1 MSEKKYRLVTRSDM
15 DGLVCGTLLKYLDII
30 DEITF
35 VHPKDMQDGLI
46 EITNNDITT
55 NLPYVDGVYLAFDHH
70 FSETLRNEK
79 RDNHIINPDAPS
91 AAQVVYDYYD
101 GDEVFPGYFTSMMR
115 GLIKI
120 YKYDKFDNEIFLYHI
135 YSNSLISELSNL
147 NTNEIFCFSNASFIE
162 DSVVLSIDFLK
173 LQEHFLNNNLLVKEL
188 MNSLLKK
195 TNQLQSLVNRE
206 LVFDATAKVAYML
219 VSDLKM
225 FNKLKRQDVSFML
238 HIQPETL
245 SRVLKKLSRDNIIEI
260 ENQQVIIKDEIA
272 LNSIFK
278 GVAI

>member
-1 MSEKKYRLVTRSDM
+1 MTLSQSIRSLDFFENLSDEQIDVLSNFSFISKYEKDSILFYETD
-15 DGLVCGTLLKYLDII
+15 LK
-30 DEITF
+30 
-35 VHPKDMQDGLI
+35 
-46 EITNNDITT
+46 T
-55 NLPYVDGVYLAFDHH
+55 NLLFLV
-70 FSETLRNEK
+70 S
-79 RDNHIINPDAPS
+79 
-91 AAQVVYDYYD
+91 
-101 GDEVFPGYFTSMMR
+101 

-135 YSNSLISELSNL
+135 YSNSLISELSNI
-147 NTNEIFCFSNASFIE
+147 NTNEIYCFSNASFIE

-188 MNSLLKK
+188 MSSLLKK

-225 FNKLKRQDVSFML
+225 FNNLKSQDVSFML

-278 GVAI
+278 GVAV

>member
-1 MSEKKYRLVTRSDM
+1 MTLTQSIKSLDFFENLSDEQIDVLSNFSFISKYEKDSILFYETD
-15 DGLVCGTLLKYLDII
+15 LK
-30 DEITF
+30 
-35 VHPKDMQDGLI
+35 
-46 EITNNDITT
+46 T
-55 NLPYVDGVYLAFDHH
+55 NLLFLV
-70 FSETLRNEK
+70 S
-79 RDNHIINPDAPS
+79 
-91 AAQVVYDYYD
+91 
-101 GDEVFPGYFTSMMR
+101 

-188 MNSLLKK
+188 MSSLLKK

-225 FNKLKRQDVSFML
+225 FNNLKRQDVSFML

-278 GVAI
+278 GVAV

>member
-1 MSEKKYRLVTRSDM
+1 MTLTQSIRSLDFFENLSDEQIDVLSNFSFISKYEKDSILFYETD
-15 DGLVCGTLLKYLDII
+15 LK
-30 DEITF
+30 
-35 VHPKDMQDGLI
+35 
-46 EITNNDITT
+46 T
-55 NLPYVDGVYLAFDHH
+55 NLLFLV
-70 FSETLRNEK
+70 S
-79 RDNHIINPDAPS
+79 
-91 AAQVVYDYYD
+91 
-101 GDEVFPGYFTSMMR
+101 

-135 YSNSLISELSNL
+135 YSNSLISELSNI
-147 NTNEIFCFSNASFIE
+147 NTNEIYCFSNASFIE

-188 MNSLLKK
+188 MSSLLKK

-278 GVAI
+278 GVAV

>member
-1 MSEKKYRLVTRSDM
+1 MTLSQSIRSLDFFENLSDEQIDVLSNFSFISKYEKDSILFYETD
-15 DGLVCGTLLKYLDII
+15 LK
-30 DEITF
+30 
-35 VHPKDMQDGLI
+35 
-46 EITNNDITT
+46 T
-55 NLPYVDGVYLAFDHH
+55 NLLFLV
-70 FSETLRNEK
+70 N
-79 RDNHIINPDAPS
+79 
-91 AAQVVYDYYD
+91 
-101 GDEVFPGYFTSMMR
+101 

-120 YKYDKFDNEIFLYHI
+120 YKYDKFDIEIFLYHI
-135 YSNSLISELSNL
+135 YSNSLISELSNI

-225 FNKLKRQDVSFML
+225 FNNLKRQDVSFML

>member
-1 MSEKKYRLVTRSDM
+1 MTLTQSIKSLDFFENLSDNQIDILSNFSFISKYEKDSILFYETD
-15 DGLVCGTLLKYLDII
+15 LK
-30 DEITF
+30 
-35 VHPKDMQDGLI
+35 
-46 EITNNDITT
+46 T
-55 NLPYVDGVYLAFDHH
+55 NLLFLV
-70 FSETLRNEK
+70 N
-79 RDNHIINPDAPS
+79 
-91 AAQVVYDYYD
+91 
-101 GDEVFPGYFTSMMR
+101 

-135 YSNSLISELSNL
+135 YSNSLISELSNI
-147 NTNEIFCFSNASFIE
+147 NTNEIYCFSNASFIE

-188 MNSLLKK
+188 MSSLLKK

-219 VSDLKM
+219 VSDLNM
-225 FNKLKRQDVSFML
+225 FNNLKRQDVSFML

-278 GVAI
+278 GVAV

>member
-1 MSEKKYRLVTRSDM
+1 MTLSQSIRSLDFFENLSDNQIDILSNFSFISKYEKDSILFYETD
-15 DGLVCGTLLKYLDII
+15 LK
-30 DEITF
+30 
-35 VHPKDMQDGLI
+35 
-46 EITNNDITT
+46 T
-55 NLPYVDGVYLAFDHH
+55 NLLFLV
-70 FSETLRNEK
+70 S
-79 RDNHIINPDAPS
+79 
-91 AAQVVYDYYD
+91 
-101 GDEVFPGYFTSMMR
+101 

-135 YSNSLISELSNL
+135 YSNSLISELSNI
-147 NTNEIFCFSNASFIE
+147 NTNEIYCFSNASFIE

-188 MNSLLKK
+188 MSSLLKK

-225 FNKLKRQDVSFML
+225 FNNLKRQDVSFML

>member
-1 MSEKKYRLVTRSDM
+1 M
-15 DGLVCGTLLKYLDII
+15 TLHESIKNLD
-30 DEITF
+30 F
-35 VHPKDMQDGLI
+35 FKNLNNNQI
-46 EITNNDITT
+46 EILSNFSYISKYEKNSILFYETDIK
-55 NLPYVDGVYLAFDHH
+55 NHLLFLVEGV
-70 FSETLRNEK
+70 
-79 RDNHIINPDAPS
+79 
-91 AAQVVYDYYD
+91 
-101 GDEVFPGYFTSMMR
+101 
-115 GLIKI
+115 IKI

-135 YSNSLISELSNL
+135 HQNSLISELSNL
-147 NTNEIFCFSNASFIE
+147 NTSEIYCFSNASFIE

-188 MNSLLKK
+188 MSSLLKK
-195 TNQLQSLVNRE
+195 NNQLQSLVNRE

-219 VSDLKM
+219 VSDLNM

>member
-1 MSEKKYRLVTRSDM
+1 MTLSQSIRSLDFFENLSDEQIDVLSNFSFISKYEKDSILFYETD
-15 DGLVCGTLLKYLDII
+15 LK
-30 DEITF
+30 
-35 VHPKDMQDGLI
+35 
-46 EITNNDITT
+46 T
-55 NLPYVDGVYLAFDHH
+55 NLLFLV
-70 FSETLRNEK
+70 S
-79 RDNHIINPDAPS
+79 
-91 AAQVVYDYYD
+91 
-101 GDEVFPGYFTSMMR
+101 

-135 YSNSLISELSNL
+135 YSNSLISELSNI

-219 VSDLKM
+219 VSDLNM
-225 FNKLKRQDVSFML
+225 FNNLKRQDVSFML

>member
-1 MSEKKYRLVTRSDM
+1 MTLTQSIKSLDFFENLSDEQIDVLSNFSFISKYEKDSILFYETD
-15 DGLVCGTLLKYLDII
+15 LK
-30 DEITF
+30 
-35 VHPKDMQDGLI
+35 
-46 EITNNDITT
+46 T
-55 NLPYVDGVYLAFDHH
+55 NLLFLV
-70 FSETLRNEK
+70 S
-79 RDNHIINPDAPS
+79 
-91 AAQVVYDYYD
+91 
-101 GDEVFPGYFTSMMR
+101 

-135 YSNSLISELSNL
+135 YSNSLISELSNI
-147 NTNEIFCFSNASFIE
+147 NTNEIYCFSNASFIE

-188 MNSLLKK
+188 MSSLLKK

-225 FNKLKRQDVSFML
+225 FNNLKRQDVSFML

>member
-1 MSEKKYRLVTRSDM
+1 MTLSQSIRSLDFFENLNDEQIDVLSNFSFISKYEKDSILFYETD
-15 DGLVCGTLLKYLDII
+15 LK
-30 DEITF
+30 
-35 VHPKDMQDGLI
+35 
-46 EITNNDITT
+46 T
-55 NLPYVDGVYLAFDHH
+55 NLLFLV
-70 FSETLRNEK
+70 S
-79 RDNHIINPDAPS
+79 
-91 AAQVVYDYYD
+91 
-101 GDEVFPGYFTSMMR
+101 

-173 LQEHFLNNNLLVKEL
+173 LQEHFLNKNLLVKEL

>member
-1 MSEKKYRLVTRSDM
+1 MTLTQSIKSLDFFENLSDNQIDILSNFSFISKYEKDSILFYETD
-15 DGLVCGTLLKYLDII
+15 LK
-30 DEITF
+30 
-35 VHPKDMQDGLI
+35 
-46 EITNNDITT
+46 T
-55 NLPYVDGVYLAFDHH
+55 NLLFLV
-70 FSETLRNEK
+70 N
-79 RDNHIINPDAPS
+79 
-91 AAQVVYDYYD
+91 
-101 GDEVFPGYFTSMMR
+101 

-135 YSNSLISELSNL
+135 YSNSLISELSNI

-219 VSDLKM
+219 VSDLNM

>member
-1 MSEKKYRLVTRSDM
+1 MTLTQSIKSLDFFENLSDNQIDILSNFSFISKYEKDSILFYETD
-15 DGLVCGTLLKYLDII
+15 LK
-30 DEITF
+30 
-35 VHPKDMQDGLI
+35 
-46 EITNNDITT
+46 T
-55 NLPYVDGVYLAFDHH
+55 NLLFLV
-70 FSETLRNEK
+70 N
-79 RDNHIINPDAPS
+79 
-91 AAQVVYDYYD
+91 
-101 GDEVFPGYFTSMMR
+101 

-135 YSNSLISELSNL
+135 YSNSLISELSNI

-225 FNKLKRQDVSFML
+225 FNNLKRQDVSFML

>member
-1 MSEKKYRLVTRSDM
+1 MTLSQSIRSLDFFENLSDEQIDVLNNFSFISKYEKDSILFYETD
-15 DGLVCGTLLKYLDII
+15 LK
-30 DEITF
+30 
-35 VHPKDMQDGLI
+35 
-46 EITNNDITT
+46 T
-55 NLPYVDGVYLAFDHH
+55 NLLFLV
-70 FSETLRNEK
+70 S
-79 RDNHIINPDAPS
+79 
-91 AAQVVYDYYD
+91 
-101 GDEVFPGYFTSMMR
+101 

-219 VSDLKM
+219 VSDLNM

>member
-1 MSEKKYRLVTRSDM
+1 MTLTQSIKSLDFFENLSDNQIDILSNFSFISKYEKDSILFYETD
-15 DGLVCGTLLKYLDII
+15 LK
-30 DEITF
+30 
-35 VHPKDMQDGLI
+35 
-46 EITNNDITT
+46 T
-55 NLPYVDGVYLAFDHH
+55 NLLFLV
-70 FSETLRNEK
+70 N
-79 RDNHIINPDAPS
+79 
-91 AAQVVYDYYD
+91 
-101 GDEVFPGYFTSMMR
+101 

-135 YSNSLISELSNL
+135 YSNSLISELSNI
-147 NTNEIFCFSNASFIE
+147 NTNEIYCFSNASFIE

-188 MNSLLKK
+188 MSSLLKK

-219 VSDLKM
+219 VSDLNM

-260 ENQQVIIKDEIA
+260 ENQQVIIKEEIA

>member
-1 MSEKKYRLVTRSDM
+1 MTLSQSIRSLDFFENLSDEQIDVLSNFSFISKYEKDSILFYETD
-15 DGLVCGTLLKYLDII
+15 LK
-30 DEITF
+30 
-35 VHPKDMQDGLI
+35 
-46 EITNNDITT
+46 T
-55 NLPYVDGVYLAFDHH
+55 NLLFLV
-70 FSETLRNEK
+70 
-79 RDNHIINPDAPS
+79 
-91 AAQVVYDYYD
+91 
-101 GDEVFPGYFTSMMR
+101 R

-225 FNKLKRQDVSFML
+225 FNNLKRQDVSFML

>member
-1 MSEKKYRLVTRSDM
+1 MTQSQSIRSLDFFENLSDEQIDVLSNFSFISKYEKDSILFYETD
-15 DGLVCGTLLKYLDII
+15 LK
-30 DEITF
+30 
-35 VHPKDMQDGLI
+35 
-46 EITNNDITT
+46 T
-55 NLPYVDGVYLAFDHH
+55 NLLFLV
-70 FSETLRNEK
+70 S
-79 RDNHIINPDAPS
+79 
-91 AAQVVYDYYD
+91 
-101 GDEVFPGYFTSMMR
+101 

-225 FNKLKRQDVSFML
+225 FNNLKRQDVSFML

>member
-1 MSEKKYRLVTRSDM
+1 MTLSQSIRSLDFFENLNDEQIDVLSNFSFISKYEKDSILFYETD
-15 DGLVCGTLLKYLDII
+15 LK
-30 DEITF
+30 
-35 VHPKDMQDGLI
+35 
-46 EITNNDITT
+46 T
-55 NLPYVDGVYLAFDHH
+55 NLLFLV
-70 FSETLRNEK
+70 N
-79 RDNHIINPDAPS
+79 
-91 AAQVVYDYYD
+91 
-101 GDEVFPGYFTSMMR
+101 

-188 MNSLLKK
+188 MSSLLKK

-225 FNKLKRQDVSFML
+225 FNNLKRQDVSFML

-278 GVAI
+278 GVAV

>member
-1 MSEKKYRLVTRSDM
+1 MTLSQSIRSLDFFENLNDEQIDVLSNFSFISKYEKDSILFYETD
-15 DGLVCGTLLKYLDII
+15 LK
-30 DEITF
+30 
-35 VHPKDMQDGLI
+35 
-46 EITNNDITT
+46 T
-55 NLPYVDGVYLAFDHH
+55 NLLFLV
-70 FSETLRNEK
+70 S
-79 RDNHIINPDAPS
+79 
-91 AAQVVYDYYD
+91 
-101 GDEVFPGYFTSMMR
+101 

-135 YSNSLISELSNL
+135 YSNSLISELSNI

-219 VSDLKM
+219 VSDLNM

>member
-1 MSEKKYRLVTRSDM
+1 MTLTQSIKSLDFFENLSDKQIDVLSNFSFISKYEKDSILFYETD
-15 DGLVCGTLLKYLDII
+15 LK
-30 DEITF
+30 
-35 VHPKDMQDGLI
+35 
-46 EITNNDITT
+46 T
-55 NLPYVDGVYLAFDHH
+55 NLLFLV
-70 FSETLRNEK
+70 S
-79 RDNHIINPDAPS
+79 
-91 AAQVVYDYYD
+91 
-101 GDEVFPGYFTSMMR
+101 

-135 YSNSLISELSNL
+135 YSNSLISELSNI
-147 NTNEIFCFSNASFIE
+147 NTNEIYCFSNASFIE

-188 MNSLLKK
+188 MSSLLKK

-219 VSDLKM
+219 VSDLNM

>member
-1 MSEKKYRLVTRSDM
+1 MTLTQSIKSLDFFENLSDNQIDILSNFSFISKYEKDSILFYETD
-15 DGLVCGTLLKYLDII
+15 LK
-30 DEITF
+30 
-35 VHPKDMQDGLI
+35 
-46 EITNNDITT
+46 T
-55 NLPYVDGVYLAFDHH
+55 NLLFLV
-70 FSETLRNEK
+70 N
-79 RDNHIINPDAPS
+79 
-91 AAQVVYDYYD
+91 
-101 GDEVFPGYFTSMMR
+101 

-147 NTNEIFCFSNASFIE
+147 NTNEIYCFSNASFIE

-188 MNSLLKK
+188 MSSLLKK

-225 FNKLKRQDVSFML
+225 FNNLKRQDVSFML

>member
-1 MSEKKYRLVTRSDM
+1 MTLTQSIKSLDFFENLSDNQIDILSNFSFISKYEKDSILFYETD
-15 DGLVCGTLLKYLDII
+15 LK
-30 DEITF
+30 
-35 VHPKDMQDGLI
+35 
-46 EITNNDITT
+46 T
-55 NLPYVDGVYLAFDHH
+55 NLLFLV
-70 FSETLRNEK
+70 S
-79 RDNHIINPDAPS
+79 
-91 AAQVVYDYYD
+91 
-101 GDEVFPGYFTSMMR
+101 

-135 YSNSLISELSNL
+135 YSNSLISELSNI

-219 VSDLKM
+219 VSDLNM

>member
-1 MSEKKYRLVTRSDM
+1 MTLSQSIRSLDFFENLSDEQIDVLSNFSFISKYEKDSILFYETD
-15 DGLVCGTLLKYLDII
+15 LK
-30 DEITF
+30 
-35 VHPKDMQDGLI
+35 
-46 EITNNDITT
+46 T
-55 NLPYVDGVYLAFDHH
+55 NLLFLV
-70 FSETLRNEK
+70 S
-79 RDNHIINPDAPS
+79 
-91 AAQVVYDYYD
+91 
-101 GDEVFPGYFTSMMR
+101 

-135 YSNSLISELSNL
+135 YSNSLISELSNI

-219 VSDLKM
+219 VSDLNM

>member
-1 MSEKKYRLVTRSDM
+1 MTLSQSIKSLDFFENLSDNQIDILSNFSFISKYEKDSILFYETD
-15 DGLVCGTLLKYLDII
+15 LK
-30 DEITF
+30 
-35 VHPKDMQDGLI
+35 
-46 EITNNDITT
+46 T
-55 NLPYVDGVYLAFDHH
+55 NLLFLV
-70 FSETLRNEK
+70 N
-79 RDNHIINPDAPS
+79 
-91 AAQVVYDYYD
+91 
-101 GDEVFPGYFTSMMR
+101 

-135 YSNSLISELSNL
+135 YSNSLISELSNI
-147 NTNEIFCFSNASFIE
+147 NTNEIYCFSNASFIE

-188 MNSLLKK
+188 MSSLLKK

-225 FNKLKRQDVSFML
+225 FNNLKRQDVSFML

>member
-1 MSEKKYRLVTRSDM
+1 MTLSQSIRSLDFFENLNDEQIDVLSNFSFISKYEKDSILFYETD
-15 DGLVCGTLLKYLDII
+15 LK
-30 DEITF
+30 
-35 VHPKDMQDGLI
+35 
-46 EITNNDITT
+46 T
-55 NLPYVDGVYLAFDHH
+55 NLLFLV
-70 FSETLRNEK
+70 S
-79 RDNHIINPDAPS
+79 
-91 AAQVVYDYYD
+91 
-101 GDEVFPGYFTSMMR
+101 

-135 YSNSLISELSNL
+135 YSNSLISELSNI

-219 VSDLKM
+219 VSDLNM

-245 SRVLKKLSRDNIIEI
+245 SRVLKKLSRDNIIEV

-278 GVAI
+278 GVAV

>member
-1 MSEKKYRLVTRSDM
+1 MTLSQSIRSLDFFENLNDEQIDVLSNFSFISKYEKDSILFYETD
-15 DGLVCGTLLKYLDII
+15 LK
-30 DEITF
+30 
-35 VHPKDMQDGLI
+35 
-46 EITNNDITT
+46 T
-55 NLPYVDGVYLAFDHH
+55 NLLFLV
-70 FSETLRNEK
+70 S
-79 RDNHIINPDAPS
+79 
-91 AAQVVYDYYD
+91 
-101 GDEVFPGYFTSMMR
+101 

-219 VSDLKM
+219 VSDLNM
-225 FNKLKRQDVSFML
+225 FNNLKRQDVSFML

>member
-1 MSEKKYRLVTRSDM
+1 MTLSQSIRSLDFFENLSDEQIDVLSNFSFISKYEKDSILFYETD
-15 DGLVCGTLLKYLDII
+15 LK
-30 DEITF
+30 
-35 VHPKDMQDGLI
+35 
-46 EITNNDITT
+46 T
-55 NLPYVDGVYLAFDHH
+55 NLLFLV
-70 FSETLRNEK
+70 S
-79 RDNHIINPDAPS
+79 
-91 AAQVVYDYYD
+91 
-101 GDEVFPGYFTSMMR
+101 

-173 LQEHFLNNNLLVKEL
+173 LQEHFFNNNILVKEL

-195 TNQLQSLVNRE
+195 THQLQCLVNRE

-219 VSDLKM
+219 VSDLNM
-225 FNKLKRQDVSFML
+225 FNNLKRQDVSFML

>member
-1 MSEKKYRLVTRSDM
+1 MTLSQSIRSLDFFENLNDEQIDVLSNFSFISKYEKDSILFYETD
-15 DGLVCGTLLKYLDII
+15 LK
-30 DEITF
+30 
-35 VHPKDMQDGLI
+35 
-46 EITNNDITT
+46 T
-55 NLPYVDGVYLAFDHH
+55 NLLFLV
-70 FSETLRNEK
+70 S
-79 RDNHIINPDAPS
+79 
-91 AAQVVYDYYD
+91 
-101 GDEVFPGYFTSMMR
+101 

-188 MNSLLKK
+188 MSSLLKK

-225 FNKLKRQDVSFML
+225 FNNLKRQDVSFML

-245 SRVLKKLSRDNIIEI
+245 SRVLKKLSRDNIIEV

>member
-1 MSEKKYRLVTRSDM
+1 MTLSQSIRSLDFFENLSDEQIDVLSNFSFISKYEKDSILFYETD
-15 DGLVCGTLLKYLDII
+15 LK
-30 DEITF
+30 
-35 VHPKDMQDGLI
+35 
-46 EITNNDITT
+46 T
-55 NLPYVDGVYLAFDHH
+55 NLLFLV
-70 FSETLRNEK
+70 S
-79 RDNHIINPDAPS
+79 
-91 AAQVVYDYYD
+91 
-101 GDEVFPGYFTSMMR
+101 

-135 YSNSLISELSNL
+135 YSNSLISELSNI
-147 NTNEIFCFSNASFIE
+147 NTNEIYCFSNASFIE

-173 LQEHFLNNNLLVKEL
+173 LQEHFFNNNILVKEL

-195 TNQLQSLVNRE
+195 THQLQCLVNRE

-219 VSDLKM
+219 VSDLNM